1 MSILFQRKLEFTLIF
16 TLLLFSSFT
25 VNSVIYA
32 QKIDNADKVKEL
44 SELISNLED
53 KQHPISQDSLE
64 LSKDFVININNG
76 SYNSADP
83 SIIDELF
90 KAHSALLNALLVEA
104 RNSTE
109 LQSTKNTIAEQQQLY
124 EKLSKYNTDISQD
137 LKKY

>member
-25 VNSVIYA
+25 VISVLYA
-32 QKIDNADKVKEL
+32 QNIDNTDKVKEI

-53 KQHPISQDSLE
+53 QHILISKDSLE
-64 LSKDFVININNG
+64 QSKDFVENIKNG
-76 SYNSADP
+76 SYSSADP
-83 SIIDELF
+83 LIIEELF
-90 KAHSALLNALLVEA
+90 KAHTAFLNTLLIEA
-104 RNSTE
+104 RNRAE

-124 EKLSKYNTDISQD
+124 EKLSKYNKDISKD